1 MSKMAIRDAE
11 DGRAS
16 EVAGADGVAGDRNG
30 CGVCVMVA
38 RVFFVSEKKCQ
49 IH

>member
-11 DGRAS
+11 DGRVSA
-16 EVAGADGVAGDRNG
+16 VAGADEVAADRNG
-30 CGVCVMVA
+30 CGVCEMAA